1 MQLSEPQMR
10 TPVVFAKGRHPVHL
24 HDIDQ
29 DALFVLNRL
38 NEAGFS
44 AYLVGGGVRDIYL
57 GKNPKDFDISTNA
70 RPGQVRRL
78 FPRSAII
85 GRRFRLVEVFFR
97 GGKIIQ
103 VSTLRSLSEHDIDS
117 PDSVLAPNNTFG
129 TLEEDAQRRD
139 LTINSL
145 FFDVGD
151 ESVIDHVGGVD
162 DLQNGIIRLVGNP
175 ERRLHTDPVRVLRA
189 IRHAARSGFVIE
201 EATWQAILHHRQ
213 ELSLC
218 PPSRIRDE
226 ILKDLRSGAA
236 AGWLE
241 LCLKSGVFAVI
252 FPLYRDMSLSENEM
266 AIALLRALD
275 RLYKSG
281 QTPKADSFLLSLLV
295 IPYAES
301 KYQLFSKK
309 WPSAVLYQLGKK
321 LRADIDQEL
330 AQPLNLARVIRQEIA
345 ALLTQL
351 ATLIHQRTADGWP
364 KWLRGKSYF
373 AEAAFLCRLYLKAV
387 GEETALANINWPPAP
402 EAPVISKKRGGFAA
416 ERLANLANTLPD
428 TVSEKIP
435 EKLAS
440 RVLDQVPG
448 TALENEIGPESK
460 VRHPHPALSGERRGG
475 IFGLRK

>member
-1 MQLSEPQMR
+1 MQSLEPQAL
-10 TPVVFAKGRHPVHL
+10 TPTVFPKGQHPVHVQ
-24 HDIDQ
+24 DIDP
-29 DALFVLNRL
+29 DALFVLHRL

-57 GKNPKDFDISTNA
+57 GKIPKDFDISTNA

-117 PDSVLAPNNTFG
+117 PGSLLAPNNTFG

-145 FFDVGD
+145 FFDIGD
-151 ESVIDHVGGVD
+151 ESIIDYVGGVE
-162 DLQNGIIRLVGNP
+162 DLEKGVIRLIGNP

-218 PPSRIRDE
+218 PPTRIRDE
-226 ILKDLRSGAA
+226 ILKDLRAGAA

-241 LCLKSGVFAVI
+241 LCLKAGVFEII
-252 FPLYRDMSLSENEM
+252 FPLYRNTPSVCNDVQ
-266 AIALLRALD
+266 IALLRTLD
-275 RLYKSG
+275 RLCGSG
-281 QTPKADSFLLSLLV
+281 ETPKADSFLLSLLV
-295 IPYAES
+295 IPYAED
-301 KYQLFSKK
+301 KYQLFSEKR
-309 WPSAVLYQLGKK
+309 PSAALYQLGKN

-330 AQPLNLARVIRQEIA
+330 AQPLNLARVTRQEIA

-351 ATLIHQRTADGWP
+351 ATLLHQRTTEGWP

-373 AEAAFLCRLYLKAV
+373 SGAALLCRLYLEV
-387 GEETALANINWPPAP
+387 TGEKTALATIKWPLTREPST
-402 EAPVISKKRGGFAA
+402 ISDKVEESVPG
-416 ERLANLANTLPD
+416 RLVH
-428 TVSEKIP
+428 TVSED
-435 EKLAS
+435 EMA
-440 RVLDQVPG
+440 R
-448 TALENEIGPESK
+448 ENIT
-460 VRHPHPALSGERRGG
+460 RYPHPALTTERRGG

>member
-1 MQLSEPQMR
+1 MRPSEPQTCR
-10 TPVVFAKGRHPVHL
+10 RQVLTPTVFVKGQHPVFL
-24 HDIDQ
+24 QDIDS

-44 AYLVGGGVRDIYL
+44 AYLVGGGIRDIYL
-57 GKNPKDFDISTNA
+57 GKIPKDFDISTDA
-70 RPGQVRRL
+70 HPGQVRRL

-129 TLEEDAQRRD
+129 SLEEDAQRRD

-145 FFDVGD
+145 FFDMSD
-151 ESVIDHVGGVD
+151 ESVIDYVGGVD
-162 DLQNGIIRLVGNP
+162 DLQKSIIRLVGDP

-201 EATWQAILHHRQ
+201 EATWQAIVNHRQ

-218 PPSRIRDE
+218 PPTRIRDE

-241 LCLKSGVFAVI
+241 LCLKAEVFEVI
-252 FPLYRDMSLSENEM
+252 FPLYRDTPNIENEM
-266 AIALLRALD
+266 GIALLRALD
-275 RLYKSG
+275 QLCG
-281 QTPKADSFLLSLLV
+281 NGETPKDDFFLFSLLI
-295 IPYAES
+295 IPYAEG
-301 KYQLFSKK
+301 KYQFFSEKR
-309 WPSAVLYQLGKK
+309 PTATQYQLGKK
-321 LRADIDQEL
+321 LRADLDQEL
-330 AQPLNLARVIRQEIA
+330 AQPLNLARVTRQEIA

-351 ATLIHQRTADGWP
+351 ATLLHQRTANGWP
-364 KWLRGKSYF
+364 KWLRGKTYF
-373 AEAAFLCRLYLKAV
+373 ARASFLCRLYLEAM
-387 GEETALANINWPPAP
+387 GEEVTQAFTAPQMAP
-402 EAPVISKKRGGFAA
+402 EKVEEFAV
-416 ERLANLANTLPD
+416 LAHKTPGREIAQEENTFRCY
-428 TVSEKIP
+428 S
-435 EKLAS
+435 
-440 RVLDQVPG
+440 
-448 TALENEIGPESK
+448 
-460 VRHPHPALSGERRGG
+460 HPALTTERQGG

>member
-1 MQLSEPQMR
+1 MQLSEPRACCQQGLAP
-10 TPVVFAKGRHPVHL
+10 TVFIKGQHPVHL
-24 HDIDQ
+24 KDIDP

-44 AYLVGGGVRDIYL
+44 AYLVGGSIRDIYL

-85 GRRFRLVEVFFR
+85 GRRFRLVEIFFR

-145 FFDVGD
+145 FFDMSD
-151 ESVIDHVGGVD
+151 ESVIDYVGGVE
-162 DLQNGIIRLVGNP
+162 DLEKGIIRLVGNP
-175 ERRLHTDPVRVLRA
+175 EQRLHTDPVRVLRA

-201 EATWQAILHHRQ
+201 EITWQAIIHHRQ
-213 ELSLC
+213 DLSLC
-218 PPSRIRDE
+218 PPTRIRDE

-236 AGWLE
+236 ADWLA
-241 LCLKSGVFAVI
+241 LCLKAEVFGVI
-252 FPLYRDMSLSENEM
+252 FPLYRDTPYIQDEIK
-266 AIALLRALD
+266 IALLRALD
-275 RLYKSG
+275 RLGEGGKM
-281 QTPKADSFLLSLLV
+281 PKADAFLLSFLI

-301 KYQLFSKK
+301 KYQLLSEKR
-309 WPSAVLYQLGKK
+309 PTAALYQLSKK
-321 LRADIDQEL
+321 LRVDIDQEL
-330 AQPLNLARVIRQEIA
+330 AQPLNLARVTRQEIA

-351 ATLIHQRTADGWP
+351 ATLLHQRTATGWP

-373 AEAAFLCRLYLKAV
+373 AKAALLCRLYLEATGNEAELTSIK
-387 GEETALANINWPPAP
+387 WPLAP
-402 EAPVISKKRGGFAA
+402 EPR
-416 ERLANLANTLPD
+416 
-428 TVSEKIP
+428 KIP
-435 EKLAS
+435 EKVEESTVLAHS
-440 RVLDQVPG
+440 IAG
-448 TALENEIGPESK
+448 NETARENRIS
-460 VRHPHPALSGERRGG
+460 HPHPALTIERQGG